1 MQQKRQWQQ
10 RNKTMVEEKTKK
22 LVKKKKTEATV
33 SQNGKLFISA
43 TFNNTL
49 VTVTNDKGE
58 TISWSSS
65 GSKGFKG
72 ARKSTPYAA
81 SLAVEDACKKA
92 LEKGLKAVEVFVK
105 GPGSGRESALRAVK
119 TAGLSI
125 LLIADLTPIP
135 HNGPRAKKKRRV

>member
-1 MQQKRQWQQ
+1 MAEIKA
-10 RNKTMVEEKTKK
+10 KTTK
-22 LVKKKKTEATV
+22 VAKKKTTTIV
-33 SQNGKLFISA
+33 GPNGKIFISA

-58 TISWSSS
+58 TIAWSSS

-81 SLAVEDACKKA
+81 SLAVEDALKKA
-92 LEKGLKAVEVFVK
+92 AEKGIKAVEVYVK
-105 GPGSGRESALRAVK
+105 GPGSGRDSALRAVK
-119 TAGLSI
+119 SLGLSI
-125 LLIADLTPIP
+125 LLIADLTPVP